1 MVVPVYDGCGEFF
14 SQAINRFENLVGT
27 PGYTI
32 TNNTGNEGISTVVL
46 GDSVGLD
53 LDIDVDDFIQF
64 STAPNN
70 YYRVTTGSSINGNG
84 RLEFQVDNRGHDITN
99 FLPITRVLRRATSVG
114 GVHTTQD
121 EWDAFFSA
129 DVNDFVVDES
139 TPLITVTLGAAN
151 VTNGRAGVSLSG
163 TASFGA
169 IRAGDFIR
177 VDDRT
182 TDFYKVLGPLDG
194 NTPFDPLSFDIATR
208 GDTLNANG
216 ALTLATEVGGIG
228 FTPLPVT
235 FTVGSNDITLSP
247 RDGMN
252 TDLVSTFDRILR
264 SADQDI
270 LNIDIPDG
278 LDFDVNTGGRAEL
291 RFRFSLPAGADL
303 SPGSTGARNV
313 FLDMRGFDT
322 IRQTGTDA
330 GQQVDITAF
339 STTLFPAP
347 SNVDVIANAI
357 DNRVRTAL
365 NSVETGSPWRTN
377 GTRALVNGVAST
389 EATTNGVLQN
399 ATIFEIIVRSDNM
412 VSPADSAAFGGTAI
426 LTYAGSQEVD
436 GVDNG
441 TIINAGARN
450 TGPLTVD
457 LVYRRAGETTDEPTV
472 RVATFDT
479 TQENIDSAELRGRIG
494 AHGTTTAGLTASVVA
509 GTRNVRFV
517 LDDPQTFSQDTGTN
531 LLRVTFDGTTTEYAG
546 VVTALD
552 PYITQTEM
560 TRESDREIFRLA
572 PATIFQGEVVAE
584 GSTLI
589 NGVRLDHTFYRR
601 RGAEFLYFP
610 MVQENLGGV
619 FKRGNE
625 TTGLLTDMEI
635 VVQNN
640 PDGTTTVTLATNESD
655 SPDTNIFTLLDG

>member
-1 MVVPVYDGCGEFF
+1 MVPVYEWQPAGSGTRDDWDGFF
-14 SQAINRFENLVGT
+14 SAAVSGFEILNAS
-27 PGYTI
+27 PNFTI
-32 TNNTGNEGISTVVL
+32 TDDSGISTVVL
-46 GDSVGLD
+46 GANEELTNA
-53 LDIDVDDFIQF
+53 IAVDDFIQL
-64 STAPNN
+64 STAPNV
-70 YYRVTTGSSINGNG
+70 YYRVTRASFTNADG
-84 RLEFQVDNRGHDITN
+84 RIEFEVDNRGVALSNI
-99 FLPITRVLRRATSVG
+99 LPLTQVIRR
-114 GVHTTQD
+114 
-121 EWDAFFSA
+121 
-129 DVNDFVVDES
+129 
-139 TPLITVTLGAAN
+139 
-151 VTNGRAGVSLSG
+151 
-163 TASFGA
+163 
-169 IRAGDFIR
+169 
-177 VDDRT
+177 
-182 TDFYKVLGPLDG
+182 
-194 NTPFDPLSFDIATR
+194 
-208 GDTLNANG
+208 
-216 ALTLATEVGGIG
+216 ATEVGGIG
-228 FTPLPVT
+228 SPELAVT
-235 FTVGSNDITLSP
+235 FTRDTAANDVIMSP
-247 RDGMN
+247 REGTD

-330 GQQVDITAF
+330 GQQVDIAAF

-412 VSPADSAAFGGTAI
+412 VSPADGAAFGGTAI

-436 GVDNG
+436 GVDDG

-546 VVTALD
+546 IVTALD

-572 PATIFQGEVVAE
+572 PATIFQGEEVAT
-584 GSTLI
+584 GQQLISGQTLDY
-589 NGVRLDHTFYRR
+589 VFYRR
-601 RGAEFLYFP
+601 RGLSSSIGQPSKRTLVAFSNAETKL
-610 MVQENLGGV
+610 QV
-619 FKRGNE
+619 FYWPARLQ
-625 TTGLLTDMEI
+625 LLLI
-635 VVQNN
+635 SQPNV
-640 PDGTTTVTLATNESD
+640 TTVTLTNNESD
-655 SPDTNIFTLLDG
+655 SPETNIFTLLDG